1 MGTPVG
7 GGGGAPATSGR
18 RIVRSSGAG
27 PARSARRIVR
37 SADGIP
43 SGVIRSPSRVD
54 GTSSTGMLATGARA
68 ETTPAHC
75 GHDVVGYDGSKPQ
88 EVHRPI
94 APATGVSPG

>member
-1 MGTPVG
+1 
-7 GGGGAPATSGR
+7 
-18 RIVRSSGAG
+18 
-27 PARSARRIVR
+27 
-37 SADGIP
+37 
-43 SGVIRSPSRVD
+43 
-54 GTSSTGMLATGARA
+54 MLATRARA